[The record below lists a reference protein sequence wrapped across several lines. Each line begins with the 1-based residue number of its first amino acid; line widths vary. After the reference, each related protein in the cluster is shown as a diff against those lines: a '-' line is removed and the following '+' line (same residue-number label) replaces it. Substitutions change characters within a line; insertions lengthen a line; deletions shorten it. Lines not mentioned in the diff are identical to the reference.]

1 MDMNMKVSNQGIE
14 FLKRVEGCVIIND
27 RHVIYDDATGRPV
40 PAGAALPIG
49 ATIGYG
55 HLIRRGE
62 DFSRGITEAVAVA
75 LLRADVAIAAHA
87 VDNYIHVPLV
97 QHQYDALVSL
107 AFNIGVVNFREST
120 LVKYINDPK
129 FYNSMYPNTERAWKA
144 WNTCRGRVS
153 GGLVKRRRA
162 EWDMFARGIY

>member
-1 MDMNMKVSNQGIE
+1 MKVSNQGIE
-14 FLKRVEGCVIIND
+14 FLKRVEGCVIINNQ
-27 RHVIYDDATGRPV
+27 HVIYDDATGQPV
-40 PAGAALPIG
+40 PTGAELPIG

-62 DFSRGITEAVAVA
+62 DFNQGLSEMAADT

-87 VDNYIHVPLV
+87 VDNYIYMPLA

-107 AFNIGVVNFREST
+107 AFNIGVVNFKEST

-129 FYNSMYPNTERAWKA
+129 FYNSMYPNPERAWKA
-144 WNTCRGRVS
+144 WNTSRGRVS
-153 GGLVKRRRA
+153 RGLVNRRRA